1 MPQSSRQIVEL
12 LPGAAVGPQ
21 IHRILRDRI
30 VRGHLM
36 PGARIS
42 ETELAAEYAVS
53 RQPVREAFIKLAE
66 ENLLEIRPQR
76 GTFVRRIS
84 LPAVLSAQFVREAV
98 EADIVRILAVA
109 PSPELITRLEGLLQ
123 EQIATANDPD
133 PTDFVVLDESF
144 HRAMAEA
151 IGQAPAADILEGLK
165 IQLNRT
171 RHLTARQF
179 SRHKVIEQHSAILDA
194 LRARDPDRA
203 SAMMRTHLQ
212 KILNDLPAIVEAM
225 PECFDQTTR
234 KTSA

>member
-1 MPQSSRQIVEL
+1 MPQTSGQIVEL
-12 LPGAAVGPQ
+12 SSGAAVGPQ
-21 IHRILRDRI
+21 VHRILRDRI
-30 VRGHLM
+30 VRGDLM

-84 LPAVLSAQFVREAV
+84 LPSVLAAQFVREAV
-98 EADIVRILAVA
+98 EADIVRALAIN
-109 PSPELITRLEGLLQ
+109 PSAELIARLAALLQ
-123 EQIATANDPD
+123 DQIATADDPD
-133 PTDFVVLDESF
+133 PTDFVALDETF

-165 IQLNRT
+165 IQLNRV
-171 RHLTARQF
+171 RYLTARQF
-179 SRHKVIEQHSAILDA
+179 SRHEVIAQHSVILEA
-194 LRARDPDRA
+194 LRAHDPDRA
-203 SAMMRTHLQ
+203 SAVMRTHLR

>member
-1 MPQSSRQIVEL
+1 MTQTSGQIVEF

-21 IHRILRDRI
+21 VHRLLRDRI
-30 VRGHLM
+30 VRGALM
-36 PGARIS
+36 PGTRIS

-76 GTFVRRIS
+76 GTFVRKIS
-84 LPAVLSAQFVREAV
+84 LPAVFSAQFVREAV
-98 EADIVRILAVA
+98 ESDIVRILAA
-109 PSPELITRLEGLLQ
+109 DPSSDLIARLEGLLHDQ
-123 EQIATANDPD
+123 LATADDPD
-133 PTDFVVLDESF
+133 PTDFVALDETF

-165 IQLNRT
+165 IQLNRV

-179 SRHKVIEQHSAILDA
+179 SRQEVIEQHRAIVDA
-194 LRARDPDRA
+194 LRARDPERA
-203 SAMMRTHLQ
+203 SAVMRTHLQ
-212 KILNDLPAIVEAM
+212 KILNDLPTIVEAM